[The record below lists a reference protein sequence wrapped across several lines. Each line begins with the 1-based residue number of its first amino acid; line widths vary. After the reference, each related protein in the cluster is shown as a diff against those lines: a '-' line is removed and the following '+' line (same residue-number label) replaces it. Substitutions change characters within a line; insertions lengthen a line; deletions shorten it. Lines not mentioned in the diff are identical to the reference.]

1 MNTRNKL
8 RLIMPAFTTGLIVLI
23 WSIFGHVEF
32 VGLLVYII
40 IMLLTILTIFYL
52 VRFLQDYKN
61 IEKDKGY
68 RRFSKSN
75 KWDVFELLKK
85 QNLTITY
92 LSISTDQLNKI

>member
-32 VGLLVYII
+32 VELLVYII

-68 RRFSKSN
+68 RRFSQSN
-75 KWDVFELLKK
+75 KWVTFELLKK

-92 LSISTDQLNKI
+92 LSISTDQLK